1 MWSSFSCVLRTVWC
15 RVSKGCCHS
24 WRNYGGLSVIC
35 CPEVWLL
42 AWAFHAFQTDVV
54 ETWASLSLLQ
64 SSPISRR
71 AHCILLCPLL
81 GLLLK
86 LLGDFILLASF
97 RFTTKLDVLGVGCF
111 QSWNSN
117 LILICFVIK
126 EEQMQNGQ
134 GRFCM
139 ILALHCTLHATWTL
153 GICGQ
158 DLLETSPIWK
168 LEITFFS
175 SLFLSS
181 SPTCMLCKKKKV
193 SSISER
199 ERERERERDL
209 WICLMQESMLMM
221 NKKENRNLQQQEQN
235 PERDRERKSNEQQ

>member
-1 MWSSFSCVLRTVWC
+1 MAV
-15 RVSKGCCHS
+15 
-24 WRNYGGLSVIC
+24 LSVIC

-42 AWAFHAFQTDVV
+42 AWAFHAFQTDVFV
-54 ETWASLSLLQ
+54 ETWASLSLSLSLLQ
-64 SSPISRR
+64 SSPISGR
-71 AHCILLCPLL
+71 AQCVLLCPLL

-86 LLGDFILLASF
+86 LLGDLILLASF

-117 LILICFVIK
+117 LLLICFVMK

-168 LEITFFS
+168 LEITFFP
-175 SLFLSS
+175 SLLLSS

-193 SSISER
+193 SSIRERQRETER
-199 ERERERERDL
+199 ETE
-209 WICLMQESMLMM
+209 ICGFVWC
-221 NKKENRNLQQQEQN
+221 KD
-235 PERDRERKSNEQQ
+235 PC